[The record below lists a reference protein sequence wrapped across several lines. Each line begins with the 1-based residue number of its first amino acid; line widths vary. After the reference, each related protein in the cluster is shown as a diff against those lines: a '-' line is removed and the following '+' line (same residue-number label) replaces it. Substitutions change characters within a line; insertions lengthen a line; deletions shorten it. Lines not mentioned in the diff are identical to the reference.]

1 MLNKIKERLIIIF
14 ILLTIFPT
22 TIFAYS
28 NKIIAGGE
36 SIGIEINTNGVLI
49 AGFYN
54 IGNINP
60 GKDASLQK
68 GDIITAVNN
77 SKVSTIDEFIENIK
91 NSNSNEVKIT
101 YVRNKNKYNTTL
113 TMIKEDGVVKTGLY
127 VKDSVTGIGT
137 LSFIDPNT
145 RYYGALGHEII
156 DNTTGIKLNVKDG
169 KIYASNVT
177 SIEKSSRGNPG
188 SKRAITNSNDVYG
201 NVNENTVSGIFGTY
215 TKDFN
220 INKLYNVVNYNEIKL
235 GDAKILTVLN
245 GKEKKEYDIKI
256 LRVNNNND
264 NKNILFE
271 ITDEELLNDSGGI
284 VQGMSGSPIIQ
295 GNNIIGAVTN
305 VIVNNPK
312 RGYGILITFMLK
324 EAEN

>member
-1 MLNKIKERLIIIF
+1 MLNKIKEKIIIIF
-14 ILLTIFPT
+14 IMLTIFPT

-54 IGNINP
+54 IGNYNP
-60 GKDASLQK
+60 GKDANLQK
-68 GDIITAVNN
+68 GDIITSVNN
-77 SKVSTIDEFIENIK
+77 KKVSSIEEFINYIK
-91 NSNSNEVKIT
+91 DSNSNNIDIT
-101 YVRNKNKYNTTL
+101 YIRGKNKNNTTL
-113 TMIKEDGVVKTGLY
+113 SLIKEDGVVKTGLY
-127 VKDSVTGIGT
+127 VKDSITGIGT

-169 KIYASNVT
+169 KIYSSNVT
-177 SIEKSSRGNPG
+177 SIEKSTRGNPG
-188 SKRAITNSNDVYG
+188 SKKAITNSNDIYG
-201 NVNENTVSGIFGTY
+201 NVNENTISGIFGTY

-220 INKLYNVVNYNEIKL
+220 INKLYNVVDFKDIKI
-235 GDAKILTVLN
+235 GNAKILTVLN
-245 GKEKKEYDIKI
+245 GNDKKEYDIKI
-256 LRVNNNND
+256 IKINNNND

-271 ITDEELLNDSGGI
+271 ITDNELINSSGGI

-312 RGYGILITFMLK
+312 RGYGILITSMLK